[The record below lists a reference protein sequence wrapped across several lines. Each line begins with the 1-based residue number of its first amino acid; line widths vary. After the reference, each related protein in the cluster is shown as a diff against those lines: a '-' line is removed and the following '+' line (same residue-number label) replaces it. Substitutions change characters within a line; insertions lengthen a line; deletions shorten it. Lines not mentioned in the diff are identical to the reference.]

1 MNKITFNLEKK
12 MKKVLL
18 MLIFASVIVTGCG
31 SKEEKRTRVK
41 SHYNVS
47 VKVLGANE
55 TGPIR
60 GAQVRLKYDDIVD
73 GKFSS
78 DYGTVDFENIKSRDY
93 VIEISADGYNE
104 SQIEID
110 ELNEDK
116 EYVIALVPE
125 ITNDDAMVLVS
136 WNGDQDIDL
145 CAFNSKVSEYIN
157 IGHPVDSE
165 QNVFLYADHGSS
177 EPFELLYI
185 HNASDEF
192 KRTIYV
198 TDSEMAKE
206 GSPSRME
213 DDGVTVSVYT
223 NKGLIYSTTA
233 SQSETAPIWCPIYI
247 YAGNVYEQQEYIS
260 DTTKD
265 EFSWVNYDKTV
276 AVTDTNSA
284 DTNVDQ
290 NISSTSD
297 DTNVDQNISSASD
310 DSWKEA
316 YLEFINLVYNCDDN
330 KSGDYSDDFYK
341 YFTGN
346 LIYIDDDDIPE
357 LIISYTDNWSG
368 CPIVNAYSY
377 HNGEIQYM
385 VYDTSGGMTL
395 LIDSYIEKS
404 GKICYTSHD
413 HYGNWDISIDVLSN
427 SGFENDHYCAHHED
441 WGEETYYIDDEECD
455 HEVDKY
461 DLSAYYDF
469 SKAKDVNATKY
480 TYSELV
486 DYLSN

>member
-1 MNKITFNLEKK
+1 
-12 MKKVLL
+12 
-18 MLIFASVIVTGCG
+18 MLILASVIVTGCG
-31 SKEEKRTRVK
+31 SKDEKRTRVK

-125 ITNDDAMVLVS
+125 ITNDDAMVLLS
-136 WNGDQDIDL
+136 WKGDQDVDL
-145 CAFNSKVSEYIN
+145 CAFNSKVNEYVN

-198 TDSEMAKE
+198 TDSEMVKE
-206 GSPSRME
+206 GTSSRME

-265 EFSWVNYDKTV
+265 EFSWINYDKTV

-290 NISSTSD
+290 NISNIAD
-297 DTNVDQNISSASD
+297 DLNEDQNISSSSD
-310 DSWKEA
+310 DSWKKA
-316 YLEFINLVYNCDDN
+316 YLNYLENDFQAWTFDQSTVDKNSLTGDFIYV
-330 KSGDYSDDFYK
+330 
-341 YFTGN
+341 
-346 LIYIDDDDIPE
+346 DDDIPE
-357 LIISYTDNWSG
+357 LVLYYFEVEHCDNHEY
-368 CPIVNAYSY
+368 IYSY
-377 HNGEIQYM
+377 HNGEVQKLVDVDDIAGSRNF
-385 VYDTSGGMTL
+385 D
-395 LIDSYIEKS
+395 IDSYVERS
-404 GKICYTSHD
+404 GMLCFSERNFDY
-413 HYGNWDISIDVLSN
+413 YVCSIYALSN
-427 SGFENDHYCAHHED
+427 SGFNPIHYCCSD
-441 WGEETYYIDDEECD
+441 FDGYTVDGEECD

-461 DLSAYYDF
+461 DLSDYYDF
-469 SKAKDVNATKY
+469 SKAKDVNSYKY

-486 DYLSN
+486 NYLSN

>member
-1 MNKITFNLEKK
+1 MNKITFNLETK

-31 SKEEKRTRVK
+31 SKEEERTRVK

-125 ITNDDAMVLVS
+125 ITNDDAMVLLS
-136 WNGDQDIDL
+136 WKGDQDVDL
-145 CAFNSKVSEYIN
+145 CAFNSKVNEYVN

-198 TDSEMAKE
+198 TEAEKAKE

-260 DTTKD
+260 DTTGD
-265 EFSWVNYDKTV
+265 DFSWATSKEMSTALAEEDTESEEEPAASPSVDNGIVTIDKTNGPGEERDVYSDRPEDVMYIFFHAFLYGDVDTAYNCFAPFSRPDYEELSDGIESYSDLKDTFEYETTAYHLYNDDEINDLITTIVTERGYV
-276 AVTDTNSA
+276 ANE
-284 DTNVDQ
+284 
-290 NISSTSD
+290 I
-297 DTNVDQNISSASD
+297 
-310 DSWKEA
+310 KEA
-316 YLEFINLVYNCDDN
+316 AVLYTHYKTDSNELDDEMIVVRI
-330 KSGDYSDDFYK
+330 SDRWY
-341 YFTGN
+341 
-346 LIYIDDDDIPE
+346 IYD
-357 LIISYTDNWSG
+357 
-368 CPIVNAYSY
+368 
-377 HNGEIQYM
+377 
-385 VYDTSGGMTL
+385 
-395 LIDSYIEKS
+395 
-404 GKICYTSHD
+404 
-413 HYGNWDISIDVLSN
+413 YGNIFDGRPVD
-427 SGFENDHYCAHHED
+427 EN
-441 WGEETYYIDDEECD
+441 
-455 HEVDKY
+455 
-461 DLSAYYDF
+461 
-469 SKAKDVNATKY
+469 
-480 TYSELV
+480 
-486 DYLSN
+486 

>member
-1 MNKITFNLEKK
+1 MNKITFNLETK

-125 ITNDDAMVLVS
+125 ITNDDAMVLLS
-136 WNGDQDIDL
+136 WKGDQDVDL
-145 CAFNSKVSEYIN
+145 CAFNSKVNEYVN

-198 TDSEMAKE
+198 TDSEMVKE
-206 GSPSRME
+206 GTSSRME

-265 EFSWVNYDKTV
+265 EFSWINYDKTV
-276 AVTDTNSA
+276 AVTDTNSV
-284 DTNVDQ
+284 DTSVDQ
-290 NISSTSD
+290 NISSISD
-297 DTNVDQNISSASD
+297 DTNVDQNISNSSD
-310 DSWKEA
+310 DSWKKA
-316 YLEFINLVYNCDDN
+316 YLDTINDFYCSEDFNDFDYVDDFRN
-330 KSGDYSDDFYK
+330 TFSGDF
-341 YFTGN
+341 
-346 LIYIDDDDIPE
+346 IYIDNDTIPE
-357 LIISYTDNWSG
+357 LAIEYIDPWYG
-368 CPIVNAYSY
+368 QCFVNVYSY
-377 HNGEIQYM
+377 HNGEVQELYA
-385 VYDTSGGMTL
+385 YDPAGGGSC
-395 LIDSYIEKS
+395 IESYVEKS
-404 GKICYTSHD
+404 GKICTSSHD
-413 HYGNWDISIDVLSN
+413 NYGNGGTSIYILSDLGFKTFHYVTYECGEYSID
-427 SGFENDHYCAHHED
+427 G
-441 WGEETYYIDDEECD
+441 EECD
-455 HEVDKY
+455 HEVDEY

-480 TYSELV
+480 IYSELV